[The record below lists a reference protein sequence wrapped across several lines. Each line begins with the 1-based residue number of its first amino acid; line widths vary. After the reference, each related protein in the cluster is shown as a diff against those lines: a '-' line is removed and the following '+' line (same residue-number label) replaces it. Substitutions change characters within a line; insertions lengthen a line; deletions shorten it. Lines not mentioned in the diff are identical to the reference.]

1 MADVLRKA
9 ADAISD
15 RLQQRTDSMAVLSVK
30 QPLYGGFLDRTQSAG
45 SEHAV
50 RIQVTVGAQDD
61 PQAAEFG
68 K

>member
-1 MADVLRKA
+1 MLRKA

-30 QPLYGGFLDRTQSAG
+30 QPLFGGFLDRAQQGGGDGTVSI
-45 SEHAV
+45 V
-50 RIQVTVGAQDD
+50 VTVEGRGEAETM
-61 PQAAEFG
+61 EFG